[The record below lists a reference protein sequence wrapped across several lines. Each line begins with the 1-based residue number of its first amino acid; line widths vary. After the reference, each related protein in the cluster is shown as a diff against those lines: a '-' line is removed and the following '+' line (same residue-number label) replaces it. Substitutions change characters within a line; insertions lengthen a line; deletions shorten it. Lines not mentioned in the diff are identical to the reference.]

1 MPNDSNFAIQTQAL
15 SKHYG
20 RNGEIK
26 ALQTLSLEIRQGE
39 LFGFLGPNGAGK
51 STAIRTLLGFLHPT
65 GGVPRSH
72 ACPQRSTFPPT
83 ASHHGGA

>member
-1 MPNDSNFAIQTQAL
+1 MPNDSAFAIQTQAL

-26 ALQTLSLEIRQGE
+26 ALQTLNLEIRQGE

-51 STAIRTLLGFLHPT
+51 R
-65 GGVPRSH
+65 
-72 ACPQRSTFPPT
+72 QRSERYS
-83 ASHHGGA
+83 ASSTPRVAQRACLALMS